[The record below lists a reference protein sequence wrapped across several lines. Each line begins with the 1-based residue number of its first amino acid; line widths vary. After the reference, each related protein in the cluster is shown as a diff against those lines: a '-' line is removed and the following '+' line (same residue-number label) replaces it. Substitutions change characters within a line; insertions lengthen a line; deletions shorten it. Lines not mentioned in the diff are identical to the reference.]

1 MKKTHLN
8 VNKIDV
14 TKRRRAASTVSS
26 VDHSHISTPTL
37 FPSSIYNAPESLAL
51 LSWAS
56 TMDPIELNAISPE
69 ERKRQEAIFEL
80 ISTERSYLND
90 LQMII
95 NVSLLLRKE
104 EKVETNKIDRYS
116 ILILENS

>member
-37 FPSSIYNAPESLAL
+37 FPSSINNAPESLAL

-56 TMDPIELNAISPE
+56 TMDPIELHAIPPE

-104 EKVETNKIDRYS
+104 KESGN
-116 ILILENS
+116 